1 MCASAESMVLRSAP
15 GFLGTVVLMAWS
27 IRNPVE
33 SSVPSLPN
41 SSASAESEAVLAPG
55 IFCRRCSTYES
66 RPLTEGGPEDDPERE
81 IDCFLE
87 G

>member
-1 MCASAESMVLRSAP
+1 MCANAESMVLRSAP

-33 SSVPSLPN
+33 SSVPSFPN

-55 IFCRRCSTYES
+55 IFWRRCSTYES
-66 RPLTEGGPEDDPERE
+66 QPVTEAEPEEDRVRE